1 MLAMDMHDS
10 LLTEHS
16 SFIGSCENPDDSS
29 LNSTNELSIYVRPEI
44 RKGCAWDINLKF
56 SAQILNKEKME
67 QIYIEKPRGVAGRT
81 MPYLCMKVRSKMIKP
96 VLELPFTKVG
106 VIIQESD
113 LVECNETG
121 TAILRVKFTSRPRA
135 VFHKHSDVMILLV
148 SLKRGNETICSSAKE
163 LIFRGGTGSIHSAE
177 GRNGGLAKKRKFE
190 PVLSPEPTEPVWP
203 PVTMNYPKELITEP
217 LKPEPLTEQ
226 KIETSINPISWPSDD
241 FIDFGNPPTL
251 YTETIDTYPTENYL
265 FDTPE
270 DSGASPQYTVVFGK
284 RRGSCKV
291 CLSECSFYRGPGGP
305 CNECG
310 CFPSQH
316 IDLDKKP

>member
-1 MLAMDMHDS
+1 MDIHDC

-16 SFIGSCENPDDSS
+16 SIISCENSDEPF
-29 LNSTNELSIYVRPEI
+29 NSTNDLSIYVRPEI
-44 RKGCAWDINLKF
+44 RKGCAWDISFKF
-56 SAQILNKEKME
+56 SSQILTKEKVE
-67 QIYIEKPRGVAGRT
+67 QIFIEKPRGVAGRT
-81 MPYLCMKVRSKMIKP
+81 TPYLCIKVRSKMIKP

-113 LVECNETG
+113 FIECNETG

-148 SLKRGNETICSSAKE
+148 SLRRGNETICSSAKE

-177 GRNGGLAKKRKFE
+177 GRNGGLLANKKRKID
-190 PVLSPEPTEPVWP
+190 PIMSPELPTESVC
-203 PVTMNYPKELITEP
+203 PVTMAHPKEVIPDLLKTETIT
-217 LKPEPLTEQ
+217 TEQ
-226 KIETSINPISWPSDD
+226 KIESSHNPIAWPTDD
-241 FIDFGNPPTL
+241 FIDFGNPPAL
-251 YTETIDTYPTENYL
+251 YSETIDTYPTENYL
-265 FDTPE
+265 FDTQEESSVP
-270 DSGASPQYTVVFGK
+270 PQFTVVFGK

-316 IDLDKKP
+316 IDLDKKT